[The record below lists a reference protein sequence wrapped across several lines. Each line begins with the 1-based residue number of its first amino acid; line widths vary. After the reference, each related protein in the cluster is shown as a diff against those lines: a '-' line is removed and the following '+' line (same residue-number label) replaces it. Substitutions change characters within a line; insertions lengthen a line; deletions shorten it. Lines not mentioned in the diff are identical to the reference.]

1 MKRLLRGLGIVICA
15 STVLVWVSPAVG
27 ADDTFVLIPEEK
39 NPGTAPNT
47 VNLLSDPAGE
57 GKKFWSSYEKY
68 GNLFTEE
75 EDLGGSLASG
85 VVTWDTIL
93 LMLIQVVKFIAN
105 MALVVGAAMVIYA
118 GYIYVMAV
126 YAGDNTAKANEA
138 IKDAA
143 LGIVIV
149 IFSYAIQRIVT
160 QAFLS

>member
-1 MKRLLRGLGIVICA
+1 
-15 STVLVWVSPAVG
+15 
-27 ADDTFVLIPEEK
+27 
-39 NPGTAPNT
+39 
-47 VNLLSDPAGE
+47 
-57 GKKFWSSYEKY
+57 
-68 GNLFTEE
+68 
-75 EDLGGSLASG
+75 
-85 VVTWDTIL
+85 VVTRDTIL

-105 MALVVGAAMVIYA
+105 MALVVGAAMIIYA

-126 YAGDNTAKANEA
+126 YAGDNTSKANEA

>member
-1 MKRLLRGLGIVICA
+1 MKRLIRGLYFIVCSTILL
-15 STVLVWVSPAVG
+15 STVWFTIG
-27 ADDTFVLIPEEK
+27 ANDSFMLIPEEK
-39 NPGTAPNT
+39 NPGTAPNR

-57 GKKFWSSYEKY
+57 GKTFRSSYEKY
-68 GNLFTEE
+68 GNLFTDEK
-75 EDLGGSLASG
+75 DLWWSLASW
-85 VVTWDTIL
+85 VVTRDTIL

-105 MALVVGAAMVIYA
+105 MALVVGAAMIIYA

-126 YAGDNTAKANEA
+126 YAGDNTSKANEA